1 MKVRL
6 AAILLT
12 AILGTAASAQPQ
24 SAPARPG
31 VPAQAQAQQGE
42 PTVAG
47 LWEKRA
53 DGKPV
58 SWFLFVDTGN
68 GVYEGVIAKMFPRP
82 FDPPNPVCSRCTD
95 DRRNQP
101 VQGMS
106 FIRGMKRQGL
116 NYLDGN
122 ILDPRDGNIYQAQ
135 MKLSPDGQV
144 LTMRGYLG
152 IPLFGMDEVWQR
164 LPDTELATLD
174 EAVLEKYLPDLAAA
188 LSQQARVKRS
198 AIKKTAH

>member
-1 MKVRL
+1 MKL
-6 AAILLT
+6 PLT
-12 AILGTAASAQPQ
+12 AIALTAALCTAASAQPQ
-24 SAPARPG
+24 RAPARPAL
-31 VPAQAQAQQGE
+31 PQQAQQTE

-68 GVYEGVIAKMFPRP
+68 GVYEGIVAKMFPRP
-82 FDPPNPVCSRCTD
+82 FDPPNPICSGCTD

-106 FIRGMKRQGL
+106 FIRDMKRQGL
-116 NYLDGN
+116 NYVDGN
-122 ILDPRDGNIYQAQ
+122 ILDPRDGNIYRAQ
-135 MKLSPDGQV
+135 MRLSPDGQV

-164 LPDTELATLD
+164 LPDTELAQLD
-174 EAVLEKYLPDLAAA
+174 ETVLEKYLPDVAAG
-188 LSQQARVKRS
+188 LKQQAKAKKASV
-198 AIKKTAH
+198 KKTMH

>member
-1 MKVRL
+1 MKVRV

-12 AILGTAASAQPQ
+12 AAFCTAASAQPQ
-24 SAPARPG
+24 HAPARPAL
-31 VPAQAQAQQGE
+31 PQAQQTE

-58 SWFLFVDTGN
+58 SWFLFVDNGN
-68 GVYEGVIAKMFPRP
+68 GVYEGIVAKMFPRP

-101 VQGMS
+101 VQGLS
-106 FIRGMKRQGL
+106 FIRDMKRQGL
-116 NYLDGN
+116 NYTNGN

-164 LPDTELATLD
+164 LPDAELAELD
-174 EAVLEKYLPDLAAA
+174 PAVLEKYLPDVAAA
-188 LSQQARVKRS
+188 LSQQAKAKKASV
-198 AIKKTAH
+198 KKTLH

>member
-1 MKVRL
+1 MKVRI

-12 AILGTAASAQPQ
+12 AMLGTAASAQPH
-24 SAPARPG
+24 SAPARPSLP
-31 VPAQAQAQQGE
+31 VQAQQSE

-58 SWFLFVDTGN
+58 SWFLFVDNGN
-68 GVYEGVIAKMFPRP
+68 GTFEGIVAKMFPRP
-82 FDPPNPVCSRCTD
+82 FDPPNPICSGCTD

-116 NYLDGN
+116 NYVDGN
-122 ILDPRDGNIYQAQ
+122 ILDPRDGHIYSAQ
-135 MKLSPDGQV
+135 MRLSPDGQV

-164 LPDTELATLD
+164 LPDSELAQLD
-174 EAVLEKYLPDLAAA
+174 DAVLEKYLPDVAAA
-188 LSQQARVKRS
+188 LKQQAKAKKAAV
-198 AIKKTAH
+198 KKTVH

>member
-1 MKVRL
+1 MKVP
-6 AAILLT
+6 LT
-12 AILGTAASAQPQ
+12 AIALTAALCTAASAQTQ
-24 SAPARPG
+24 RAQARPAM
-31 VPAQAQAQQGE
+31 PQQAQQTE

-68 GVYEGVIAKMFPRP
+68 GVYEGIVAKMFPRP
-82 FDPPNPVCSRCTD
+82 FDPPNPICSGCTD

-106 FIRGMKRQGL
+106 FIRDMKRQGL
-116 NYLDGN
+116 NYVDGN
-122 ILDPRDGNIYQAQ
+122 ILDPRDGNIYRAQ
-135 MKLSPDGQV
+135 MRLSPDGQV

-164 LPDTELATLD
+164 LPDTELAQLD
-174 EAVLEKYLPDLAAA
+174 ETVLEKYLPDVAAG
-188 LSQQARVKRS
+188 LKQQAKAKKASV
-198 AIKKTAH
+198 KKTMH